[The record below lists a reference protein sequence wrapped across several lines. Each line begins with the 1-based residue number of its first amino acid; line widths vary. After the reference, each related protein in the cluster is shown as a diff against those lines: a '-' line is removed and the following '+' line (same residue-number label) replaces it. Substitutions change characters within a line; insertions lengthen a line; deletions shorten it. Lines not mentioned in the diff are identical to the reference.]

1 MAQTN
6 DRQYNAQEAADRV
19 GRAYSTIRD
28 HIRKGRL
35 HAGREGRE
43 FLIAED
49 ELRCAYPDAF
59 TDAREDRDVDSAAE
73 APVGAPSVAAEATA
87 GGADAAGSGA
97 AAEVTAGGA
106 DAAGGDAAAEVTVGG
121 GAGSGAGG
129 RPDVQALHIDHAAAT
144 QENQVLRLKLEHSER
159 EHESTR
165 REHETLQRGLERAE
179 TEVEHLRGLT
189 TQQAE
194 TAQNLTEEIKGLT
207 IALHHEQNQR
217 LELASPSKDE
227 DEERNGKTESA
238 GFLRRVFKRK
248 PKRKQGK
255 FARVGPAQT

>member
-1 MAQTN
+1 
-6 DRQYNAQEAADRV
+6 
-19 GRAYSTIRD
+19 
-28 HIRKGRL
+28 
-35 HAGREGRE
+35 
-43 FLIAED
+43 
-49 ELRCAYPDAF
+49 LR
-59 TDAREDRDVDSAAE
+59 T
-73 APVGAPSVAAEATA
+73 
-87 GGADAAGSGA
+87 
-97 AAEVTAGGA
+97 
-106 DAAGGDAAAEVTVGG
+106 
-121 GAGSGAGG
+121 
-129 RPDVQALHIDHAAAT
+129 DHAAAT

-227 DEERNGKTESA
+227 DEERNETTESA

-248 PKRKQGK
+248 PKRKRGK
-255 FARVGPAQT
+255 FARVGPA